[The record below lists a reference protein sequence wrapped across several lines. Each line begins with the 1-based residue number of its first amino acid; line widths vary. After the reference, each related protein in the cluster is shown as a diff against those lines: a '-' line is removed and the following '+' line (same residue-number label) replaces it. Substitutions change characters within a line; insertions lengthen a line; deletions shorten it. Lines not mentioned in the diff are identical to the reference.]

1 MIPWRPITELPDEL
15 KDGRE
20 VLISDGRAVVIA
32 QQLDGDGE
40 WLVSA
45 EGRLVNGNTDLE
57 TVLDVSFT
65 PTHFAEITPP

>member
-1 MIPWRPITELPDEL
+1 M
-15 KDGRE
+15 
-20 VLISDGRAVVIA
+20 LISDGAAVVIA

-45 EGRLVNGNTDLE
+45 EGRLVNGNDDLE
-57 TVLDVSFT
+57 TVLEVGFC